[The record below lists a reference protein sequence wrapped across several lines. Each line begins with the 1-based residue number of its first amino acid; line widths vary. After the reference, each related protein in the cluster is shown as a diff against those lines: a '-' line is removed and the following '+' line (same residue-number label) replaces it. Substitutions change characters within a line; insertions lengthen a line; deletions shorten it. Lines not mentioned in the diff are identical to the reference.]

1 MPPERI
7 VDYLALIGDSVDN
20 IPGVDKVGPKT
31 AAKWIAEHGSLDGV
45 IAAAPTIKGVVGENL
60 RKALD
65 WLPQGRRL
73 VTVVDRLRPRA
84 ATSSAGRSSTALAL
98 GPIDAPALMAFYD
111 RYGFALDEERARDR
125 ARPAR
130 PRRAA
135 SPPAPSAR
143 RPTCRRRAVG
153 GRSSRHYETVTTL
166 DALDA
171 WVASASRRAELTA
184 LDIETDSLDPV
195 RAR

>member
-73 VTVVDRLRPRA
+73 VTVVDRLRPERPRPRLA
-84 ATSSAGRSSTALAL
+84 GVRLRWRSA
-98 GPIDAPALMAFYD
+98 PIDVPALLAFYD
-111 RYGFALDEERARDR
+111 RYGFASMKRELESGRRRGSGNGAS
-125 ARPAR
+125 AAPAR
-130 PRRAA
+130 PTRRSTCPTRAV
-135 SPPAPSAR
+135 AR
-143 RPTCRRRAVG
+143 RSSATTRR
-153 GRSSRHYETVTTL
+153 
-166 DALDA
+166 
-171 WVASASRRAELTA
+171 
-184 LDIETDSLDPV
+184 
-195 RAR
+195 